1 MNKVGV
7 GSLLFGLI
15 LVLAVWFLVFAPP
28 AHSAGFTAGLYNLVA
43 TTFVGGVVLFGLFLM
58 LIGLLILVI

>member
-15 LVLAVWFLVFAPP
+15 LVLAVWFLAFAPP
-28 AHSAGFTAGLYNLVA
+28 HSPSITSGLYSLVA

-58 LIGLLILVI
+58 LVGLLILVI